1 MWISNQEA
9 LETCQKVDRA
19 VNLAAMII
27 KAPLSY
33 YGGKSKLVH
42 LYPAPI
48 HDLIIEPFAGSAAY
62 SWYHRRRLDGSQ
74 REIWLNDLDPRTY
87 SIWKFLTSP
96 DACAIV
102 EAYVPDQVEPGM
114 KVSDFIPPEHP
125 GLVELCRA
133 EANQGTMGE
142 KGVRDV
148 ITKMGAKCWKVKRK
162 ALTVIPEV
170 VNWKIT
176 SVDWSDLANV
186 NATWF
191 VDSPY
196 NNAAGAQYRLG
207 ATTINYDPL
216 GWWCLNRKGQVIVC
230 ENLGADWLPFE
241 PFQHSRVSIRSRYQ
255 RSDAKEVMFHR
266 SDRSN
271 ECIESSTKMETSS
284 SLTPTEESQ

>member
-1 MWISNQEA
+1 MI
-9 LETCQKVDRA
+9 RA
-19 VNLAAMII
+19 PFSM
-27 KAPLSY
+27 
-33 YGGKSKLVH
+33 YGGKSKIAH
-42 LYPAPI
+42 LYPHPNYSHI
-48 HDLIIEPFAGSAAY
+48 VEPFAGSAAY
-62 SWYHRRRLDGSQ
+62 SWLHRRDHTTNRNRDV
-74 REIWLNDLDPRTY
+74 WLNDLDPRTH

-102 EAYVPDQVEPGM
+102 EAYVPDTVEPGM

-162 ALTVIPEV
+162 ALQVIPEV
-170 VNWKIT
+170 VNWRVT

-191 VDSPY
+191 VDPPY

-207 ATTINYDPL
+207 ATAINYDHL
-216 GWWCLNRKGQVIVC
+216 GWWCLNRRGQTIVC
-230 ENLGADWLPFE
+230 ENEGATWGEFKPME
-241 PFQHSRVSIRSRYQ
+241 HPRVSIRSKYQ
-255 RSDAKEVMFHR
+255 RADAKEVVWILK
-266 SDRSN
+266 N
-271 ECIESSTKMETSS
+271 
-284 SLTPTEESQ
+284 